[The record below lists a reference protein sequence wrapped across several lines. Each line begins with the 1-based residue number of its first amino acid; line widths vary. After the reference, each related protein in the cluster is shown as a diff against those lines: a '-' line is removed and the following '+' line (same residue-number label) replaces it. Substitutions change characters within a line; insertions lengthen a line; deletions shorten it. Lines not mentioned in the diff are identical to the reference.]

1 MKKIVSVL
9 SVAALALSS
18 IFAAEVTLSYKTKAA
33 LYKETNKKNVA
44 TDSDASQTRTLLD
57 QTGYDNGKAKSN
69 VVVSAKTDF
78 AGFVLDF
85 EPEAQEGKKGT
96 AIADNNFYQYYGWLN
111 FGPLQ
116 VTSGKWESR
125 YGYELDDD
133 QKAWA
138 DNDFNRYHL
147 GIINGAYGHDVDNLT
162 ATLAYADS
170 TKTFDPKK
178 PIVGEKVEAKQQ
190 LATAVA
196 LTSHPNDGTYIML
209 KGVLVDSDWG
219 SSLRL
224 DSDRNYT
231 GAYTSVTNGGD
242 LAFHSGFAGEF
253 AFHIDNSIDINVVAK
268 SLKRDTLAIGA
279 FVRPTFGSTTL
290 LAGFTFG
297 KALNEKAADGTEID
311 STYSEFGID
320 LRLRTKLSDNVT
332 LTTMHNI
339 SHFQPEY
346 AKDHKVDTNYAT
358 MWNMVSLA
366 YAASE
371 KTVLQCTV
379 QNECVLFKNVAN
391 DKNDGSDL
399 KGPRTNGGYNLSIMP
414 AVVYSFNENASL
426 SAGLKWDINNIAAL
440 DAWKSTQGVITT
452 SEFSIPV
459 VFKVSL

>member
-18 IFAAEVTLSYKTKAA
+18 MFAAEVTLSYKTKAA

-44 TDSDASQTRTLLD
+44 TDTGATQERSLFNQK
-57 QTGYDNGKAKSN
+57 GYDNGKAKSN

-85 EPEAQEGKKGT
+85 EPEAQNGKTGT
-96 AIADNNFYQYYGWLN
+96 VMTKDNFYQYYGWLN

-116 VTSGKWESR
+116 ITSGKWESR

-147 GIINGAYGHDVDNLT
+147 GIINGDYGHDVDNLT
-162 ATLAYADS
+162 ATTEATATD
-170 TKTFDPKK
+170 KAFNG
-178 PIVGEKVEAKQQ
+178 IRAKVEATQQ

-196 LTSHPNDGTYIML
+196 FTSHPNDGTYIML

-224 DSDRNYT
+224 DSDRTYGQDFT
-231 GAYTSVTNGGD
+231 KVDAGSGD

-268 SLKRDTLAIGA
+268 SLKRDTLAIGG
-279 FVRPTFGSTTL
+279 FVRPTFGNTTL
-290 LAGFTFG
+290 LAGFTVG
-297 KALNEKAADGTEID
+297 LDLKELKDDKGAEID
-311 STYSEFGID
+311 SNKNEMGFD
-320 LRLRTKLSDNVT
+320 FRLRTKLSDKVT
-332 LTTMHNI
+332 LTTMHNV
-339 SHFQPEY
+339 SHFKPEY
-346 AKDHKVDTNYAT
+346 EKDHKVDTNYAT
-358 MWNMVSLA
+358 MWNMVSLG
-366 YAASE
+366 YKASE
-371 KTVLQCTV
+371 KVLLQLTA

-391 DKNDGSDL
+391 DKNDGSEM

-440 DAWKSTQGVITT
+440 DAWKSAQTTAITT

>member
-33 LYKETNKKNVA
+33 LYTETNKKNIE
-44 TDSDASQTRTLLD
+44 TDTGASQTRTLLD
-57 QTGYDNGKAKSN
+57 QEGYDNGKAKSN

-85 EPEAQEGKKGT
+85 EPEAQNGKTGT
-96 AIADNNFYQYYGWLN
+96 AMANNNFYQYYGWLN
-111 FGPLQ
+111 FGPIQ

-125 YGYELDDD
+125 YGYEFDDD

-138 DNDFNRYHL
+138 DKDFNRYHL
-147 GIINGAYGHDVDNLT
+147 GVINGAYGHDVDNLT
-162 ATLAYADS
+162 ATVAQSGTDTAFNGLS
-170 TKTFDPKK
+170 KK
-178 PIVGEKVEAKQQ
+178 MEATQQ

-196 LTSHPNDGTYIML
+196 FTSHPNDGTYIML

-224 DSDRNYT
+224 DSDRTY
-231 GAYTSVTNGGD
+231 GQDFTSANSGSGD

-279 FVRPTFGSTTL
+279 FVRPTFGNTTL

-297 KALNEKAADGTEID
+297 KDLTDKGDTVD

-440 DAWKSTQGVITT
+440 DAWKSTQGVLTT